1 MESKVQVSTSQIYKC
16 VWSFTFEY
24 LEIYIYMCDIICGHG
39 LETTEMLKNGTAQ
52 LNTGIAI
59 VRIPRNQ

>member
-1 MESKVQVSTSQIYKC
+1 M
-16 VWSFTFEY
+16 
-24 LEIYIYMCDIICGHG
+24 ICGHG